1 MNAIKMKRILIN
13 ICKYVLLIF
22 AAFVALVPIV
32 SCIFTAF
39 KTEEEYASTNVI
51 TLPKNFLNFDIIAG
65 NKSLF
70 FTFSI
75 LLWILAPTLRL
86 FASTLS
92 SSFWFAASSN

>member
-51 TLPKNFLNFDIIAG
+51 TLPKNFLNFDNFIIAW
-65 NKSLF
+65 NKANMGKAFLNSFIILICVLVGSIMLSL
-70 FTFSI
+70 I
-75 LLWILAPTLRL
+75 HI
-86 FASTLS
+86 
-92 SSFWFAASSN
+92 

>member
-39 KTEEEYASTNVI
+39 KTKEEYASTNVI
-51 TLPKNFLNFDIIAG
+51 TLPK
-65 NKSLF
+65 
-70 FTFSI
+70 
-75 LLWILAPTLRL
+75 
-86 FASTLS
+86 
-92 SSFWFAASSN
+92 SF

>member
-39 KTEEEYASTNVI
+39 KTSRICLAKCQMTRRILIKQRIKEKYAA
-51 TLPKNFLNFDIIAG
+51 L
-65 NKSLF
+65 
-70 FTFSI
+70 
-75 LLWILAPTLRL
+75 
-86 FASTLS
+86 
-92 SSFWFAASSN
+92 